1 MDKNVSDWTSTYGS
15 FHNSHGD
22 LPLRNSKHLSKSYFR
37 YSSWRGP
44 FSVLTSW
51 PLTSLAST
59 VDDIRS
65 HTVIPQEYKN
75 THQSF
80 GAPSSFDRQEESSPS
95 LLNALL
101 AKLLFLYCLRCR
113 EQNCILWQFKAEQ
126 AEKGGQQRPGTAS
139 LIHRVHTV
147 TVNSKMILKIFLQVK
162 RHKMWLFHR
171 PVSLTAEEAYSLSSA
186 FNPE

>member
-1 MDKNVSDWTSTYGS
+1 MSLTEPLKAYGT
-15 FHNSHGD
+15 FLNSHGD
-22 LPLRNSKHLSKSYFR
+22 LPLRNSKHLSRSYFR

-44 FSVLTSW
+44 FSVLTPW

-75 THQSF
+75 THQSLW
-80 GAPSSFDRQEESSPS
+80 APSSLNRQEKSSPS
-95 LLNALL
+95 PLNALL

-113 EQNCILWQFKAEQ
+113 VQNCILWQFKAEQ
-126 AEKGGQQRPGTAS
+126 AEKGEQQRPGMDS

-162 RHKMWLFHR
+162 KAQNVAFSS
-171 PVSLTAEEAYSLSSA
+171 PCLSDCWRSV
-186 FNPE
+186 FSVLCI